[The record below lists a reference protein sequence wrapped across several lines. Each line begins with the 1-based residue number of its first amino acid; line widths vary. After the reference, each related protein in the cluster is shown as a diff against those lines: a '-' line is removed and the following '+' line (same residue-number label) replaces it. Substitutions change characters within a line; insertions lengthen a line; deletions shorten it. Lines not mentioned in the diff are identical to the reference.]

1 MHSKELHN
9 AVVDSLVFVICR
21 QDRIPDNPSRSVLG
35 GMCGPAGQN
44 LVSVQTFFNKDGSLG
59 SGLFDTFHSLKY
71 F

>member
-35 GMCGPAGQN
+35 GMFGPAGQN
-44 LVSVQTFFNKDGSLG
+44 LGSVQTFLTKMEVWAVGYLIHFIL
-59 SGLFDTFHSLKY
+59 
-71 F
+71 